1 MGSGAHGFE
10 TPVQVW
16 AVPGKGQI
24 FLGAG
29 TLEMQLCGSK
39 GTEMGEGSGRG
50 RGAMRGLREGGLSRG
65 VKDFVGRGRLRA
77 QVMPR
82 GGPDS

>member
-1 MGSGAHGFE
+1 MEPTGLR
-10 TPVQVW
+10 QVW

-24 FLGAG
+24 SLGAG

-50 RGAMRGLREGGLSRG
+50 VMRVLREGGLSMG
-65 VKDFVGRGRLRA
+65 VKDFVGRGRLRG
-77 QVMPR
+77 QVMPQ

>member
-1 MGSGAHGFE
+1 MGSGAHRFE

-16 AVPGKGQI
+16 AVPGKGQ
-24 FLGAG
+24 

-39 GTEMGEGSGRG
+39 GTEMGEGSGG
-50 RGAMRGLREGGLSRG
+50 GVMRVLREGGLSMG

-77 QVMPR
+77 QVMPQ